1 MDDAWIVKWYLD
13 ALFAVHNDMQSQT
26 GAIMTLGK
34 GVAQVV
40 LTKQKTTT
48 RSSTEAELISFDDIA
63 SKVLWTKLF
72 LNEQGYQDKDNIVY
86 RDNQAAMKLEMN
98 DKTSSG
104 KRTRHIDI
112 KYFFTNDL
120 INWKEIKIE
129 FYPTTEMLG
138 DYMTKPL
145 VGMKFNEFRK
155 KIMKTFEAK

>member
-72 LNEQGYQDKDNIVY
+72 LNEQGYQDKDNNVY

-98 DKTSSG
+98 DKTSPG

-112 KYFFTNDL
+112 KYFS
-120 INWKEIKIE
+120 
-129 FYPTTEMLG
+129 
-138 DYMTKPL
+138 
-145 VGMKFNEFRK
+145 
-155 KIMKTFEAK
+155 